1 MRKPRFTIYHGLA
14 ASIAIHSALGLPV
27 VLYALAPPPE
37 EPPALVVELQGLV
50 AETQTE
56 EKVVQETKGQP
67 SAEAAKPAE
76 NPAARQPVAE
86 TPPPPPPETEPTPS
100 PTPPPKPQA
109 EAPPPPEPD
118 AETPQPKEAETP
130 QPKEAQTPQPKEAQT
145 PQPQEPERAQPKQAE
160 TPPEAAKARTNST
173 APGAAN
179 VKGDEEKEQAQTIKL
194 SEEEFDRLRKYVK
207 GLTKRVQS
215 HLRYPDEGRRVGLQ
229 GAATV
234 SFTILSNGQI
244 WPESLKIVESS
255 GQQKLDASALQTVRS
270 SGPFEPPPKEMTV
283 AIDVVFGRKR

>member
-1 MRKPRFTIYHGLA
+1 MRKLRFTIYHGLA

-27 VLYALAPPPE
+27 FLYALAPPPE

-56 EKVVQETKGQP
+56 EKVLQETKGQP
-67 SAEAAKPAE
+67 KADAAKP
-76 NPAARQPVAE
+76 AE
-86 TPPPPPPETEPTPS
+86 TPPPPPE
-100 PTPPPKPQA
+100 A
-109 EAPPPPEPD
+109 EPPPPQPE
-118 AETPQPKEAETP
+118 AETPQLSEDATPQPKVAQPPPPQPQPQPREAEPP
-130 QPKEAQTPQPKEAQT
+130 QPKEAQSPPPQPK
-145 PQPQEPERAQPKQAE
+145 
-160 TPPEAAKARTNST
+160 AAATEINST
-173 APGAAN
+173 APGSAN
-179 VKGDEEKEQAQTIKL
+179 VKGDEEVEKAQTIKL
-194 SEEEFDRLRKYVK
+194 SEEEIDRLKKYVK

-215 HLRYPDEGRRVGLQ
+215 NLRYPDEGRRAGLQ

-270 SGPFEPPPKEMTV
+270 SAPFEPPPKQMTV
-283 AIDVVFGRKR
+283 AIAVVFGRKH

>member
-1 MRKPRFTIYHGLA
+1 MMRKPRFTIYHGLA

-27 VLYALAPPPE
+27 VLYALASPPE
-37 EPPALVVELQGLV
+37 EPPALVVELQGPV

-76 NPAARQPVAE
+76 NPPAQPPVAE
-86 TPPPPPPETEPTPS
+86 TPPPPPETEPTPS

-145 PQPQEPERAQPKQAE
+145 PQPKEAE
-160 TPPEAAKARTNST
+160 TAPEAAKAQTNST

-179 VKGDEEKEQAQTIKL
+179 VKGDEQKEQAQTIKL

-283 AIDVVFGRKR
+283 AIDVVFGRKH